1 MKTLSTSDLAT
12 VTGGKDTHTAPTSSS
27 SVNNDQLYS
36 AIQGIQSSLNDL
48 SKNQNQGLF
57 SNQGLM
63 FMTMALAM
71 RQSSQ
76 TTVVYRGGW
85 HRNSITWRTSW

>member
-1 MKTLSTSDLAT
+1 MKTLSTSDLAN
-12 VTGGKDTHTAPTSSS
+12 VTGGKDATSIPTSSC
-27 SVNNDQLYS
+27 NNDQLYS

-48 SKNQNQGLF
+48 GKNQNQGLF

-71 RQSSQ
+71 RQQSN
-76 TTVVYRGGW
+76 TTIVYRGGW

>member
-1 MKTLSTSDLAT
+1 MKTLTPSDLET
-12 VTGGKDTHTAPTSSS
+12 VTGGKDATPT
-27 SVNNDQLYS
+27 NNDQLYS

-48 SKNQNQGLF
+48 SKNHNQGFF

-63 FMTMALAM
+63 FMTMALAL